1 MPPAG
6 GREKSNPMTPRGDD
20 KAPIKV
26 GLFVTC
32 LVDLMRPSVGF
43 AAVRLLEDA
52 GCRVDVPGSQ
62 TCCGQPAYNAGDRR
76 DATAVARQVVDV
88 FESYDYVVA
97 PSASCAAMIS
107 RHYPA
112 LLENDGAYGKRAR
125 ELAARTYEL
134 TAFLADVG
142 QAPPPVSRWDGS
154 VVFQDS
160 CSALRELGV
169 RDQPRALL
177 RRIDGLE
184 LRELSDGENCCGF
197 GGLFCVK
204 YAEISTEMVSRKA
217 DDIITVAAATVTGV
231 DLGCLLNIAGRL
243 KRVGSD
249 IETRHVAEVLAGETR
264 LPAIA
269 AGSRK

>member
-1 MPPAG
+1 
-6 GREKSNPMTPRGDD
+6 MTTHPETG
-20 KAPIKV
+20 AALEV

-52 GCRVDVPGSQ
+52 GCRVDVPESQ
-62 TCCGQPAYNAGDRR
+62 TCCGQPAYNAGDRG
-76 DATAVARQVVDV
+76 DATAIARRVVDV
-88 FESYDYVVA
+88 FEGYDYVVA

-107 RHYPA
+107 SHYPA
-112 LLENDGAYGKRAR
+112 LLEDDGAYHERAR
-125 ELAARTYEL
+125 KLAQKTYEL
-134 TAFLADVG
+134 TQFLVDILET
-142 QAPPPVSRWDGS
+142 PPPASRWQGS

-184 LRELSDGENCCGF
+184 LRELGDGETCCGF

-217 DDIITVAAATVTGV
+217 DDIHSVAAATVTGV

-249 IETRHVAEVLAGETR
+249 IETRHVAEILVGETR
-264 LPAIA
+264 VPAIA